1 VSSAAGGGSG
11 GVAKKKK
18 EGTGKGKKAVEAV
31 EAVVMVEPPTSTTHG
46 KTKEEALDNEN
57 SCLESTQQAVDADA
71 DTGAEVRAEARAASA
86 TLVGVR
92 DLHASF
98 AEDSP
103 EKKAEMMSQIQEA
116 VVVVTAGTGAEA

>member
-1 VSSAAGGGSG
+1 
-11 GVAKKKK
+11 
-18 EGTGKGKKAVEAV
+18 
-31 EAVVMVEPPTSTTHG
+31 MVEPPTSTTHG

-57 SCLESTQQAVDADA
+57 SCLESTQQAVDAGA
-71 DTGAEVRAEARAASA
+71 GAGAGAGAEVRAEARAACA

-98 AEDSP
+98 AEDTP

-116 VVVVTAGTGAEA
+116 VVTGAGAGAEA